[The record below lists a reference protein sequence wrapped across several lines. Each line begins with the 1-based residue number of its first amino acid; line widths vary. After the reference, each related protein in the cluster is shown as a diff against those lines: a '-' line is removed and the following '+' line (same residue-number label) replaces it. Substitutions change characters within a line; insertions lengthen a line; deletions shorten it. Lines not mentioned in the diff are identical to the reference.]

1 MRERRLSGRSRVVKR
16 AHFFFG
22 ASSMVDCVV
31 HNLSNRGARVLIP
44 NAVELPE
51 PLGLTFDSGHS
62 LRPCRIVWRTLNET
76 GVEFL

>member
-1 MRERRLSGRSRVVKR
+1 MRERRLSSRSRVAKR

-22 ASSMVDCVV
+22 SSSMVDCVV
-31 HNLSNRGARVLIP
+31 HNITNKGARIQIS

-51 PLGLTFDSGHS
+51 SLGLTFDGGYS

>member
-16 AHFFFG
+16 AQFFFG
-22 ASSMVDCVV
+22 SSALVDCVV
-31 HNLSNRGARVLIP
+31 HNLTDKGAGIKVADTL
-44 NAVELPE
+44 ELPE
-51 PLGLTFDSGHS
+51 SLGLTFDGGYS